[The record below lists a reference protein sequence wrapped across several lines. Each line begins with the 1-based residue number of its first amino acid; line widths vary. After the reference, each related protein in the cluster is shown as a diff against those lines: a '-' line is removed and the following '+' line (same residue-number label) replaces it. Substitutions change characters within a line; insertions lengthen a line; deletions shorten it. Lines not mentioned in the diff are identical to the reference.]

1 MGGNGLTHEDPVETS
16 LLTFQDVTPV
26 RPRRPELAWPSD
38 VESQADASE
47 HILKELHRIMQ
58 EVRTEVTAV
67 KAEVQQVLAEVTVE
81 VQQVRAEVTTEL
93 QQVRAEVTACYD
105 TGLFRPRPTLATP
118 EVQIRTSSRRIEMQC
133 GLPGW
138 PTYRRYA
145 LTSVSSTQQVKRLW
159 E

>member
-1 MGGNGLTHEDPVETS
+1 
-16 LLTFQDVTPV
+16 
-26 RPRRPELAWPSD
+26 
-38 VESQADASE
+38 
-47 HILKELHRIMQ
+47 MQ

-118 EVQIRTSSRRIEMQC
+118 EVQIRTSSRRTGE
-133 GLPGW
+133 
-138 PTYRRYA
+138 
-145 LTSVSSTQQVKRLW
+145 SVLFIGTQFSILYTFMYSPA
-159 E
+159 

>member
-1 MGGNGLTHEDPVETS
+1 
-16 LLTFQDVTPV
+16 
-26 RPRRPELAWPSD
+26 

-118 EVQIRTSSRRIEMQC
+118 EVQIRTSSRRTGE
-133 GLPGW
+133 
-138 PTYRRYA
+138 
-145 LTSVSSTQQVKRLW
+145 SVLFIGTQFSILYTFMYSPA
-159 E
+159 